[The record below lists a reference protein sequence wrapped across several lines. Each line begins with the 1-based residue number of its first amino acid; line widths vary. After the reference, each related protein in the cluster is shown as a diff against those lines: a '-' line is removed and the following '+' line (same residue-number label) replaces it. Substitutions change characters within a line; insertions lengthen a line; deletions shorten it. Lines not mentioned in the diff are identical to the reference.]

1 MRASAADRKWMK
13 GSPLRG
19 ALLALLLEQE
29 EPTHAWLL
37 ATLLER
43 RLGPASKVEKEA
55 ICKMLPGLGQAGL
68 VDCDLPGNEAGSWRR
83 PCLWRTSDLTERAV
97 EEWMAA
103 PVAYAVA
110 RTDLQVKI
118 AVSRPSDAP
127 VLLAAL
133 DVFEMQCIEQL
144 AACEDTDDAPLAR
157 WTGLALNSAGA
168 WAEEHL
174 KADLTWIMS
183 TRGSIREYLSQHRPV
198 DR

>member
-1 MRASAADRKWMK
+1 MRARAVDRKWMK
-13 GSPLRG
+13 GSPFRG
-19 ALLALLLEQE
+19 ALLALLLEQD

-43 RLGPASKVEKEA
+43 RLGPASKIEKEA
-55 ICKMLPGLGQAGL
+55 ICKMLPALRETGL
-68 VDCDLPGNEAGSWRR
+68 VDCERESETGSK
-83 PCLWRTSDLTERAV
+83 CLWLANDLTERAV

-103 PVAYAVA
+103 PAAYAVA
-110 RTDLQVKI
+110 RSDLQVKI
-118 AVSRPSDAP
+118 AFSRPSDAP

-133 DVFEMQCIEQL
+133 DVFEMQCMEQL
-144 AACEDTDDAPLAR
+144 AACEDTGDAPLAR

-183 TRGSIREYLSQHRPV
+183 TRGSIREYLSTRPV